1 MYKCNG
7 PVDESSHDV
16 LACEVKSIELPD
28 KPLNC
33 FVVHVQNSSE
43 TNEYYEF
50 GLPLSV

>member
-33 FVVHVQNSSE
+33 FVVLFK
-43 TNEYYEF
+43 TLAKCNEYYEF